1 MNNLMLHSGYPPQP
15 IHSAQQNPHASY
27 NNVSRAASANEGL
40 TARITGPGTSPHF
53 LAAASGRPPTTVT
66 SSTQPGT
73 STGSQPAGNADS
85 AQSSNQAVAP
95 PVPRPLT
102 VHEQEMIAQLD
113 KLKYFLATAP
123 SRWTSPNSS
132 TSDALVQHPQSASHP
147 AMNRFLLPSGEFV
160 SCVLWGGLYH
170 ITGTDIVRALVFRF
184 DAFARPVR
192 NMKKFEEGVFSDLRN
207 LKPGNDACLEEPKS
221 PFLDLLFKYQCIR
234 TQKKQKVFYWFSVPH
249 DRLFLDAL
257 ERDLKR
263 EKMGLEPTTVVVG
276 EPARSF
282 AYDPKRTL
290 YEQFVAS
297 RGGEGDELDRAMRAA
312 ERSPEHIYLAANN
325 LEPTTSGSP
334 AKSATL
340 ALARKLE
347 SEAELTSDVEAT
359 PEPHSRA
366 GTQQPSNALNNQTGH
381 GKQFFNM
388 LSLFEGSPSYK
399 QRRKKVVKPAR
410 RRIASGGNGTE
421 SESEGGVGLRFLDRD
436 VASGS
441 VNGLDL
447 PQSMGNLVPDQMNRL
462 GVPDHMASRANPHSL
477 AHAARQSPYAQ
488 DPAIHGNVAVPSV
501 SLRQHQPELGNGLNG
516 SVDGLISAPHVSSS
530 LRSDISQQLTQP
542 SPDLHLQYQ
551 SSTSALPDAGLGP
564 YDAPHSID
572 PTTNIYGTQQPQDGP
587 SGLVTRTKAYVCPLY
602 SCGRLYREPGY
613 LREHIRSHTTEKP
626 YQCDRCYKKFSRTDL
641 LTQHHQT
648 HARADGGDP
657 QAQSDLERPDE
668 EETMLM
674 GEKICE
680 VEVRGEVED
689 VAGEPGQLRGIG
701 VVCIYPST
709 NADQSAVANPVDDY
723 AEITASPPPSNFSYP
738 SMVKQSPNGPIAH
751 WRGQQGLGSARSV
764 PSARWPSDTEPWE
777 VPRSQSALGYWDQ
790 RSVSPA
796 YSAISAPI
804 SHAPYHRSNTT
815 DSLRPPAGYMQ
826 SAPSHKQS
834 FDAPAYI
841 PNHPGPGA
849 LRRHRSATPFQ
860 SHRHMSMALRRT
872 SAGGPDEA
880 DFAGATSRYHPYGHA
895 VSTNINQYSS
905 GSSPAPF
912 AAPLDQQAPSA
923 LGNSI
928 DGGAPEASYPM
939 NAQAYAAVPNNTY
952 YSEGHD
958 DYGAG
963 YDTAEVIYD
972 GAHYNTNQPHP

>member
-1 MNNLMLHSGYPPQP
+1 MNNIMLHSGYPPQP
-15 IHSAQQNPHASY
+15 IHSAQQTSHPSY
-27 NNVSRAASANEGL
+27 NNIARAATANEGL

-53 LAAASGRPPTTVT
+53 LAAASGRPAAAMIPPV
-66 SSTQPGT
+66 QPGT
-73 STGSQPAGNADS
+73 TSNTQSDVS
-85 AQSSNQAVAP
+85 AEVVQSSIQAMAP

-132 TSDALVQHPQSASHP
+132 ASDALVQHPQSASHP

-290 YEQFVAS
+290 YEQFVTA

-312 ERSPEHIYLAANN
+312 ERAPEHAYLATNDHGA
-325 LEPTTSGSP
+325 TASGSVAKP
-334 AKSATL
+334 AAL
-340 ALARKLE
+340 ALARKLDTDT
-347 SEAELTSDVEAT
+347 ELNSDVEGT

-366 GTQQPSNALNNQTGH
+366 GTQQPSNAINNQSGH
-381 GKQFFNM
+381 GKQFFSM

-399 QRRKKVVKPAR
+399 QRRKKVIKPAR
-410 RRIASGGNGTE
+410 RRIASGGTGTE
-421 SESEGGVGLRFLDRD
+421 SESEAGVGLRYIDRD
-436 VASGS
+436 VISGS
-441 VNGLDL
+441 INGLNM
-447 PQSMGNLVPDQMNRL
+447 PQNMGNVVPDQINRSL
-462 GVPDHMASRANPHSL
+462 VQDRVPSRANSLSLPHV
-477 AHAARQSPYAQ
+477 ARQSPYAH
-488 DPAIHGNVAVPSV
+488 DHSNHVGVAVPSA
-501 SLRQHQPELGNGLNG
+501 SLRQHQPEVTNGLNG
-516 SVDGLISAPHVSSS
+516 NVDGLISAPHVSSS
-530 LRSDISQQLTQP
+530 LRSDISQQLTQQL
-542 SPDLHLQYQ
+542 SPNIQLQYPASSSNLQ
-551 SSTSALPDAGLGP
+551 SAGLGTYEASNP
-564 YDAPHSID
+564 IGPAADMYA
-572 PTTNIYGTQQPQDGP
+572 TQQPQDVSG
-587 SGLVTRTKAYVCPLY
+587 GLVTCTKAYVCPLY
-602 SCGRLYREPGY
+602 SCGRLYREPRY
-613 LREHIRSHTTEKP
+613 LREHIRSHTTDKP
-626 YQCDRCYKKFSRTDL
+626 YQCERCFKKFSRTEL

-648 HARADGGDP
+648 HTRADGGDP
-657 QAQSDLERPDE
+657 QAHLDLERADE

-674 GEKICE
+674 GDKICE
-680 VEVRGEVED
+680 VEVRGDVED

-701 VVCIYPST
+701 VVCIYPSSNT
-709 NADQSAVANPVDDY
+709 DQGIEEYTEVAP
-723 AEITASPPPSNFSYP
+723 SPPPSNFPYP
-738 SMVKQSPNGPIAH
+738 GVVKQSPNGPVAH
-751 WRGQQGLGSARSV
+751 WRGHHGIGSARSV
-764 PSARWPSDTEPWE
+764 PSARWPNEAEPWE
-777 VPRSQSALGYWDQ
+777 LPRSQSALGYWDQ

-804 SHAPYHRSNTT
+804 SHAPYNRSNTT
-815 DSLRPPAGYMQ
+815 DSLRPPLGYMQ

-841 PNHPGPGA
+841 PNHPGSGA

-860 SHRHMSMALRRT
+860 SHRHMAMAVRRT

-880 DFAGATSRYHPYGHA
+880 DLSGATSRYHPYGHA
-895 VSTNINQYSS
+895 VSANVNHYNS
-905 GSSPAPF
+905 GSSPAPYP
-912 AAPLDQQAPSA
+912 APVDQRATGVLNNA
-923 LGNSI
+923 I
-928 DGGAPEASYPM
+928 DGVAPDASYAM
-939 NAQAYAAVPNNTY
+939 NNQGYGSVPSNTY
-952 YSEGHD
+952 YSEDQD
-958 DYGAG
+958 DYGRS
-963 YDTAEVIYD
+963 YEVPEIYD
-972 GAHYNTNQPHP
+972 GAHYSASQTHS